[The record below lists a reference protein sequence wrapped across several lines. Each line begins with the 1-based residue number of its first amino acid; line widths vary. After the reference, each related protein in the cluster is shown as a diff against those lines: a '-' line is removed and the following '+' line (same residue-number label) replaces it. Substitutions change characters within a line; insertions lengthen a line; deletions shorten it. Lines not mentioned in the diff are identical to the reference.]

1 MSCGGIFDVPR
12 LQQQLEE
19 LEHKMATPGFWDR
32 KEQAQATVDEST
44 ALKAKVN
51 PFLELE
57 SRVEDL
63 GALIELAQEEGD
75 AQSAAEVRT
84 EFKEVVEKLEKFE
97 LQLLLTGSQDSHN
110 AYVTINTG
118 TGGTDANDWA
128 NMLLRLYQRW
138 GEINGFRTELVD
150 IQENDEAGIRNAT
163 LKIIGE
169 NAYGYLKNEHGVHRL
184 VRISPFDAQARRQT
198 SFASLDVVPEV
209 DDDIDIEVEEKD
221 LEITTTKSGGK
232 GGQNVNKVETAVHLK
247 HLPSGIQIRC
257 SQERSQHK
265 NRDLALKLLKAK
277 LYQIEEDKK
286 ASEMERI
293 YGEKGEISWG
303 SQIRSYVFNPY
314 QLVNDHRTGHKT
326 ANVQD
331 VMDGHI
337 QDFIEAK
344 LRGETADSED

>member
-1 MSCGGIFDVPR
+1 MSCGGIFDVPK
-12 LQQQLEE
+12 LQHELEE
-19 LEHKMATPGFWDR
+19 LDHQMVTPGFWDA
-32 KEQAQATVDEST
+32 KEKAQAVVDQAT
-44 ALKAKVN
+44 ALKAKIN
-51 PFLELE
+51 PFLDLE
-57 SRVEDL
+57 SRSEDL
-63 GALIELAQEEGD
+63 AVLIELAREEGD
-75 AQSAAEVRT
+75 EQSAAEVSK
-84 EFKEVVEKLEKFE
+84 EFGEIEKKLEKFE
-97 LQLLLTGSQDSHN
+97 LQLLLTGSQDTHN

-128 NMLLRLYQRW
+128 SMLLRLYQRW

-163 LKIIGE
+163 LKVIGE

-198 SFASLDVVPEV
+198 SFASLDVVPEI
-209 DDDIDIEVEEKD
+209 DDNIDIDIEDKD
-221 LEITTTKSGGK
+221 LDITTTKSGGK

-247 HLPSGIQIRC
+247 HIPSGIQIRC

-265 NRDLALKLLKAK
+265 NRDLAMQLLKAK

-303 SQIRSYVFNPY
+303 NQIRSYVFNPSAR
-314 QLVNDHRTGHKT
+314 QRPPHRP
-326 ANVQD
+326 QD
-331 VMDGHI
+331 RQCPRRHGRPHPG
-337 QDFIEAK
+337 
-344 LRGETADSED
+344 LHRGEIEGRNR

>member
-1 MSCGGIFDVPR
+1 
-12 LQQQLEE
+12 
-19 LEHKMATPGFWDR
+19 MATPGFWDN
-32 KEQAQATVDEST
+32 KDKAQALTDDAT
-44 ALKAKVN
+44 ALKAKVT
-51 PFLELE
+51 PFLDIE
-57 SRVEDL
+57 SRSEDL
-63 GALIELAQEEGD
+63 AVLIELASEEGD
-75 AQSAAEVRT
+75 EQSAAEVHA
-84 EFKEVVEKLEKFE
+84 EFSDIEKKLAQLE

-110 AYVTINTG
+110 AFVTINTG

-128 NMLLRLYQRW
+128 AMLLRLYQRW
-138 GEINGFRTELVD
+138 GEINGFKTELVD
-150 IQENDEAGIRNAT
+150 YQENDEAGIRNAT
-163 LKIIGE
+163 LKVIGQ

-209 DDDIDIEVEEKD
+209 DDDLDIEVEDKD
-221 LEITTTKSGGK
+221 VEITTTKSGGK

-286 ASEMERI
+286 ATEMERI

-303 SQIRSYVFNPY
+303 AQIRSYVFNPY

-326 ANVQD
+326 GNVQD
-331 VMDGHI
+331 VMDGHV
-337 QDFIEAK
+337 QEFIEAK
-344 LRGETADSED
+344 LKGETPEE

>member
-1 MSCGGIFDVPR
+1 
-12 LQQQLEE
+12 
-19 LEHKMATPGFWDR
+19 MATPGFWDQ
-32 KEQAQATVDEST
+32 KDQAQMIVDEAT

-51 PFLELE
+51 PILDLE
-57 SRVEDL
+57 SRSEDL
-63 GALIELAQEEGD
+63 GVLIEMAEEEGD
-75 AQSAAEVRT
+75 EKSAAEVT
-84 EFKEVVEKLEKFE
+84 EEFAAVTKELERFE
-97 LQLLLTGSQDSHN
+97 LQLLLTGSQDAHN

-128 NMLLRLYQRW
+128 AMLLRLYQRW

-184 VRISPFDAQARRQT
+184 VRISPYDAQARRQT

-209 DDDIDIEVEEKD
+209 EDDIDVEIEDSDVD
-221 LEITTTKSGGK
+221 ITTTKSGGK
-232 GGQNVNKVETAVHLK
+232 GGQNVNKVETAVILK
-247 HLPSGIQIRC
+247 HIPSGIQIRC

-303 SQIRSYVFNPY
+303 SQIRSYFFNP
-314 QLVNDHRTGHKT
+314 QKLVNDHRTGLKT
-326 ANVQD
+326 TNVQD

-337 QDFIEAK
+337 QEFIEAK
-344 LRGETADSED
+344 LRGETSDDDGDD

>member
-1 MSCGGIFDVPR
+1 
-12 LQQQLEE
+12 
-19 LEHKMATPGFWDR
+19 MATPGFWDS
-32 KEQAQATVDEST
+32 KEKAATIVDEAT
-44 ALKAKVN
+44 ALKGKIR
-51 PFLELE
+51 PFLDLE
-57 SRVEDL
+57 SRCEDL
-63 GALIELAQEEGD
+63 AVLIELAQEEGD
-75 AQSAAEVRT
+75 AQSAAEVDT
-84 EFKEVVEKLEKFE
+84 EFKEIESKLANFE
-97 LQLLLTGSQDSHN
+97 LQLLLTGSQDAHN

-128 NMLLRLYQRW
+128 AMLLRLYQRW
-138 GEINGFRTELVD
+138 GEINGFKTELVD

-169 NAYGYLKNEHGVHRL
+169 NAYGFLRNEHGVHRL

-209 DDDIDIEVEEKD
+209 DDDIDVEIEDKD
-221 LEITTTKSGGK
+221 IEITTTRSGGK

-247 HLPSGIQIRC
+247 HVPTGIQIRC
-257 SQERSQHK
+257 SAERSQHK

-326 ANVQD
+326 ANVQG
-331 VMDGHI
+331 VMDGNI

-344 LRGETADSED
+344 LRGQTADGDDTEP

>member
-1 MSCGGIFDVPR
+1 
-12 LQQQLEE
+12 
-19 LEHKMATPGFWDR
+19 MATPGFWDR
-32 KEQAQATVDEST
+32 KEQAQASVDEAT
-44 ALKAKVN
+44 ALKGKIN

-57 SRVEDL
+57 SRTDDL
-63 GALIELAQEEGD
+63 AVLIELAQEEGD
-75 AQSAAEVRT
+75 ARSAAEVRT
-84 EFKEVVEKLEKFE
+84 EFNELEQKLAGFE

-110 AYVTINTG
+110 AYLTINTG
-118 TGGTDANDWA
+118 AGGTDANDWA

-209 DDDIDIEVEEKD
+209 DDDIDIEIDDNDV
-221 LEITTTKSGGK
+221 EITTTKSGGK
-232 GGQNVNKVETAVHLK
+232 GGQNVNKVETAVQLK

-265 NRDLALKLLKAK
+265 NRALAMKLLKAK

-293 YGEKGEISWG
+293 YGDKGEISWG

-314 QLVNDHRTGHKT
+314 QLVNDHRTGFKT
-326 ANVQD
+326 GNVQD

-337 QDFIEAK
+337 QEFIEAK
-344 LRGETADSED
+344 LRGETADDNEAANL

>member
-1 MSCGGIFDVPR
+1 
-12 LQQQLEE
+12 
-19 LEHKMATPGFWDR
+19 MATPGFWDS
-32 KEQAQATVDEST
+32 KEKAGAIVDEAT
-44 ALKAKVN
+44 ALKGKIR
-51 PFLELE
+51 PFLDLE
-57 SRVEDL
+57 SRCEDL
-63 GALIELAQEEGD
+63 EVLIELAQEEGD
-75 AQSAAEVRT
+75 TQSATEVQS
-84 EFKEVVEKLEKFE
+84 EFEEIESKLSSFE

-128 NMLLRLYQRW
+128 AMLLRLYQRW
-138 GEINGFRTELVD
+138 GEINGFKTELVD

-163 LKIIGE
+163 LKITGE
-169 NAYGYLKNEHGVHRL
+169 NAYGFLRNEHGVHRL

-209 DDDIDIEVEEKD
+209 DDDINIEVEDKD
-221 LEITTTKSGGK
+221 IEITTTRSGGK

-247 HLPSGIQIRC
+247 HLPTGIQIRC
-257 SQERSQHK
+257 SAERSQHK

-286 ASEMERI
+286 ASELERI

-326 ANVQD
+326 ANIQE

-337 QDFIEAK
+337 QEFIEAK
-344 LRGETADSED
+344 LRGQTADGEES

>member
-1 MSCGGIFDVPR
+1 
-12 LQQQLEE
+12 
-19 LEHKMATPGFWDR
+19 MATPGFWDS
-32 KEQAQATVDEST
+32 KEKASAIVDEAT
-44 ALKAKVN
+44 ALKGKIR
-51 PFLELE
+51 PFLDLE
-57 SRVEDL
+57 SRCEDL
-63 GALIELAQEEGD
+63 EVLIELAQEEGD
-75 AQSAAEVRT
+75 TQSAAEVQS
-84 EFKEVVEKLEKFE
+84 EFKEIESKLSSFE

-128 NMLLRLYQRW
+128 AMLLRLYQRW
-138 GEINGFRTELVD
+138 GEINGFKTELVD

-163 LKIIGE
+163 LKISGE
-169 NAYGYLKNEHGVHRL
+169 NAYGFLRNEHGVHRL

-209 DDDIDIEVEEKD
+209 DDDINIEVEDKD
-221 LEITTTKSGGK
+221 IEITTTRSGGK

-247 HLPSGIQIRC
+247 HLPTGIQIRC
-257 SQERSQHK
+257 SAERSQHK

-286 ASEMERI
+286 ASELERI

-326 ANVQD
+326 ANIQE

-337 QDFIEAK
+337 QEFIEAK
-344 LRGETADSED
+344 LRGQTADGEES

>member
-1 MSCGGIFDVPR
+1 MSCGGIFDVPK
-12 LQQQLEE
+12 LQHELEE
-19 LEHKMATPGFWDR
+19 LDHQMATPGFWDA
-32 KEQAQATVDEST
+32 KEKAQAIVDQAT
-44 ALKAKVN
+44 ALKAKIN
-51 PFLELE
+51 PILELE
-57 SRVEDL
+57 SRSEDL
-63 GALIELAQEEGD
+63 SVLIELAREEGD
-75 AQSAAEVRT
+75 AQSAEEVRL
-84 EFKEVVEKLEKFE
+84 EFDEIEKKLEKFE
-97 LQLLLTGSQDSHN
+97 LQLLLTGSQDAHN

-128 NMLLRLYQRW
+128 AMLLRLYQRW

-198 SFASLDVVPEV
+198 SFASLDVVPEI
-209 DDDIDIEVEEKD
+209 DDNIDIEIEDKD

-247 HLPSGIQIRC
+247 HLPSGVQIRC

-265 NRDLALKLLKAK
+265 NRDLAMQLLKAK

-303 SQIRSYVFNPY
+303 NQIRSYVFNPY

-337 QDFIEAK
+337 QEFIEAK
-344 LRGETADSED
+344 LRGETADD

>member
-1 MSCGGIFDVPR
+1 
-12 LQQQLEE
+12 
-19 LEHKMATPGFWDR
+19 MASPGFWDNNE
-32 KEQAQATVDEST
+32 KAQAIVDQST
-44 ALKAKVN
+44 ALKSKIN
-51 PFLELE
+51 PFLNLE
-57 SRVEDL
+57 ERAADL
-63 GALIELAQEEGD
+63 DVLIELPREEAD
-75 AQSAAEVRT
+75 PQSATEVAA
-84 EFKEVVEKLEKFE
+84 EFKAVEKKLRSFE
-97 LQLLLTGSQDSHN
+97 LQLLLTGSQDTHN

-128 NMLLRLYQRW
+128 AMLLRLYQRW
-138 GEINGFRTELVD
+138 GEINGFKTELVD

-209 DDDIDIEVEEKD
+209 DDDIAIEIEDKDI
-221 LEITTTKSGGK
+221 EITTTRSGGK

-247 HLPSGIQIRC
+247 HLPTGIQIRC
-257 SQERSQHK
+257 SAERSQHK

-293 YGEKGEISWG
+293 YGEKGQISWG

-326 ANVQD
+326 TNVQD

-337 QDFIEAK
+337 QEFIEAK
-344 LRGETADSED
+344 LRGETAGDEE

>member
-1 MSCGGIFDVPR
+1 VSVSCGGIFDVPK
-12 LQQQLEE
+12 LQHLLEE
-19 LEHKMATPGFWDR
+19 IDHQMATPGFWDQ
-32 KEQAQATVDEST
+32 KEKAQALTDDAT
-44 ALKAKVN
+44 ALKAKIN
-51 PFLELE
+51 PFLDIE
-57 SRVEDL
+57 SRSEDL
-63 GALIELAQEEGD
+63 SVLIELAREEGD
-75 AQSAAEVRT
+75 EQSAAEVRAEFT
-84 EFKEVVEKLEKFE
+84 EIEQKLGSLE
-97 LQLLLTGSQDSHN
+97 LQLLLTGSQDAHN

-128 NMLLRLYQRW
+128 AMLLRLYQRW
-138 GEINGFRTELVD
+138 GEINGFRSELVD
-150 IQENDEAGIRNAT
+150 IQDNDEAGIRNAT

-209 DDDIDIEVEEKD
+209 NNDINIEIEDKDID
-221 LEITTTKSGGK
+221 ITTTKSGGK

-265 NRDLALKLLKAK
+265 NRDLAMQLLKAK

-337 QDFIEAK
+337 QEFIEAK
-344 LRGETADSED
+344 LRGQTAEE

>member
-1 MSCGGIFDVPR
+1 
-12 LQQQLEE
+12 
-19 LEHKMATPGFWDR
+19 MATPGFWDR
-32 KEQAQATVDEST
+32 KEQAQASVDEAT
-44 ALKAKVN
+44 ALKGKIN

-57 SRVEDL
+57 SRTDDL
-63 GALIELAQEEGD
+63 AVLIELAQEEGD
-75 AQSAAEVRT
+75 ARSAAEVRT
-84 EFKEVVEKLEKFE
+84 EFNELEQKLAGFE

-110 AYVTINTG
+110 AYLTINTG
-118 TGGTDANDWA
+118 AGGTDANDWA

-209 DDDIDIEVEEKD
+209 DDDIDIEIDDNDV
-221 LEITTTKSGGK
+221 EITTTKSGGK
-232 GGQNVNKVETAVHLK
+232 GGQNVNKVETAVQLK

-265 NRDLALKLLKAK
+265 NRALAMKLLKAK

-293 YGEKGEISWG
+293 YGDKGEISWG

-314 QLVNDHRTGHKT
+314 QLVNDHRTGFNRQRPRCHGRPYPRIHRSQT
-326 ANVQD
+326 EGRN
-331 VMDGHI
+331 
-337 QDFIEAK
+337 
-344 LRGETADSED
+344 RR